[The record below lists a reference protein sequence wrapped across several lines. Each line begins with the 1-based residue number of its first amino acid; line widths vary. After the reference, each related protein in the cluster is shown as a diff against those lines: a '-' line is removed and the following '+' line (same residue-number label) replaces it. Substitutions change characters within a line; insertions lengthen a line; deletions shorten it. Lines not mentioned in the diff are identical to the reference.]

1 MITPTASINNIMKLK
16 TFTGIRKLHIE
27 THKMVDVWI
36 SISRGRILLVKLYT
50 DARAY
55 RMMFHNRPFKR
66 EVSGIAKAR
75 KKDLAWGDDKVIS
88 KNNSAEVNVLIKGDK
103 LQVKVNFLSVFH
115 IVLFVAG

>member
-1 MITPTASINNIMKLK
+1 MQEHT
-16 TFTGIRKLHIE
+16 E
-27 THKMVDVWI
+27 
-36 SISRGRILLVKLYT
+36 
-50 DARAY
+50 
-55 RMMFHNRPFKR
+55 MMFHNRPFKR

>member
-1 MITPTASINNIMKLK
+1 MFESPFHEEEYCWLN
-16 TFTGIRKLHIE
+16 
-27 THKMVDVWI
+27 
-36 SISRGRILLVKLYT
+36 YT
-50 DARAY
+50 LMQEHTE
-55 RMMFHNRPFKR
+55 MMFHNRPFKR